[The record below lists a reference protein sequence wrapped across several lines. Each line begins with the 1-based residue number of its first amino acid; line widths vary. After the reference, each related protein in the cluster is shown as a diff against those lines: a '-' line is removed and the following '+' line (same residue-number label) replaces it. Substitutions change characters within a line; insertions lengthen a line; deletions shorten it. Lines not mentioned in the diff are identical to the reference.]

1 MNTDIKSENA
11 KKLKSEKQSEN
22 EKKSENKEKVKIM
35 MYANFGEFISKKRV
49 EKKITLRKMADMLG
63 VSAPFLTDVEKD
75 RRNPFDMEKLT
86 QLAKILNLS
95 KEENAQMLD
104 LAGKKRN
111 AVAPDLPEYIAALR
125 TARDLDAGE
134 EEWNQFV
141 EELRKRK
148 G

>member
-1 MNTDIKSENA
+1 MNTDIKNEMN
-11 KKLKSEKQSEN
+11 EEN
-22 EKKSENKEKVKIM
+22 EKKSENREKVKIM
-35 MYANFGEFISKKRV
+35 MYENFGEFINKKRV

-111 AVAPDLPEYIAALR
+111 AVAPDLPEYIMERDYVSAALR

-134 EEWNQFV
+134 EEWNRFV